1 MEISKLYE
9 LYLKHP
15 QITTD
20 SRICPKDSIF
30 IALRGENFDGNKFAE
45 TALERGCAYA
55 IVDEQKYQ
63 KPDDSRY
70 ILVDNCLKTYQQLAR
85 EHRRRFHIP
94 IIGITGTNGKTTTK
108 ELVSAVLGKK
118 YSVLHTD
125 GNFNNDVGVPKTLF
139 RLSEK
144 HQIAVIEMGAS
155 HRGDI
160 KTLVEIVEP
169 DSGIITNVGKAHLQ
183 GFGSFEGV
191 IRTKGELYDYLRA
204 KQGSNKVFINADNP
218 YLMNISQGLTLI
230 KYGKRDDCE
239 LSVKGEV
246 TGCSP
251 FLDFRWYNTQA
262 GHWNEVHTRM
272 IGAYNIDNMLAA
284 ACIGLHFGISEA
296 DIDEALSKYTPSNNR
311 SQLTVTNDNK
321 LIVDAYNANPTS
333 MHAAIENFKAM
344 HVSPKVAIL
353 GDMRE
358 LGNAS
363 KEEHQRIADEL
374 KTADFDNV
382 WLVGE
387 EFYNTK
393 SGFRKFHNI
402 EEVKT
407 ALQTN
412 KPKGCYILI
421 KGSNGLHLSQLPEL
435 L

>member
-45 TALERGCAYA
+45 TALEKGCAYA

-118 YSVLHTD
+118 YNVLHTD

-169 DSGIITNVGKAHLQ
+169 DYGIITNVGKAHLQ

-363 KEEHQRIADEL
+363 KEEHCRRAENCRFRQCMARRRRVLQHE
-374 KTADFDNV
+374 V
-382 WLVGE
+382 WLPKVPQHRRSE
-387 EFYNTK
+387 N
-393 SGFRKFHNI
+393 SP
-402 EEVKT
+402 
-407 ALQTN
+407 TN
-412 KPKGCYILI
+412 
-421 KGSNGLHLSQLPEL
+421 QQA
-435 L
+435 